1 MSEDVDQGANSEI
14 WVQDLADRNLFTN
27 RSLGLKLPESALSD
41 RRNPV
46 IKIMYD
52 RERERALP
60 PGYIWQA
67 DGQIAIDPVAA
78 HAVRR
83 VFELRASGLSPERIA
98 KKLDGT
104 LTSQGQTVWH
114 PANIRAILDSE
125 DTYRSGILDDDSS
138 LLLPPILT

>member
-1 MSEDVDQGANSEI
+1 MSEDTDQGANSEI

-27 RSLGLKLPESALSD
+27 RNLGLKLPESALND

-78 HAVRR
+78 DAVRR
-83 VFELRASGLSPERIA
+83 IFDLRAGGLSAERIA

-104 LTSQGQTVWH
+104 LNSQGQTIWH
-114 PANIRAILDSE
+114 PASIRAILDTE
-125 DTYRSGILDDDSS
+125 ETYRSGILDDDSS
-138 LLLPPILT
+138 MLLPPILE

>member
-1 MSEDVDQGANSEI
+1 MCEDTDQGANSEI

-27 RSLGLKLPESALSD
+27 RILGLKLPESALSD

-60 PGYIWQA
+60 LGYIWQA
-67 DGQIAIDPVAA
+67 DGQVAIDPMAA
-78 HAVRR
+78 DVVRR
-83 VFELRASGLSPERIA
+83 VFDLREGGLSSERIA

-104 LTSQGQTVWH
+104 LNSQGQTVWH
-114 PANIRAILDSE
+114 SANIRTILDSE

-138 LLLPPILT
+138 LHLPPILT